1 MLLLLTLQTAI
12 WLDIQE
18 LYQQQLKLSVVDECV
33 GEVYNKVLELGG
45 TMLITADHGNSE
57 MLLDEDN
64 NPFTAHTT
72 NEVPLIVTNSHL
84 ELKEGGKLGDLAPTI
99 LQLLG
104 LEIPAE
110 MDGESLLK

>member
-1 MLLLLTLQTAI
+1 MN
-12 WLDIQE
+12 
-18 LYQQQLKLSVVDECV
+18 V

-72 NEVPLIVTNSHL
+72 NEVPLIVNKFSFRI
-84 ELKEGGKLGDLAPTI
+84 KEGGKL
-99 LQLLG
+99 
-104 LEIPAE
+104 EI
-110 MDGESLLK
+110 